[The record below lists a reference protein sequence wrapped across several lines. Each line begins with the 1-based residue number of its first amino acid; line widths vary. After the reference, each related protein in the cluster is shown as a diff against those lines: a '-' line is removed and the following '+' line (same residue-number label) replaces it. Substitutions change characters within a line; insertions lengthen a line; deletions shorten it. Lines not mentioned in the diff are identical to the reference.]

1 MGRRLVWAAVGF
13 AAVMSGGF
21 AAARLPVKAEMKKV
35 VEPASNTL
43 FAVGGEVDPANGP
56 DAKATP
62 ARWAE
67 AGAASRRLQAVAAGL
82 TEKGRAKAGKDWPVF
97 VRQMADLSA
106 KAEQAAAAHDGAALS
121 QAANDLSDNCA
132 ACHAKYKPQTGD

>member
-1 MGRRLVWAAVGF
+1 MAVLAALGVF
-13 AAVMSGGF
+13 ALGTEAV
-21 AAARLPVKAEMKKV
+21 AARLPVKAEMKKV

-62 ARWAE
+62 ARWTE
-67 AGAASRRLQAVAAGL
+67 AATAAQQLSGVAAGL
-82 TEKGRAKAGKDWPVF
+82 MEKGRTKPGADWPVF
-97 VRQMADLSA
+97 VKQMAELSA
-106 KAEQAAAAHDGAALS
+106 RAAKAAVAHDGAGLS
-121 QAANDLSDNCA
+121 QAANDISDNCA